1 MGYWQAM
8 LHSLSERRNQV
19 GRLVLAILAL
29 FMVGICHKVAAED
42 PPGEATKKTDEA
54 EKIRKVIDDVLG
66 RHAVFPSPES
76 KEPLQVIPALRWSNN
91 TRGTLNALTVLY
103 VRKGRPYAVA
113 CLFPYDRGMIHDFQS
128 LCRES
133 DIIVARRGDETV
145 WRPEK
150 AGVTYVPIPDA
161 PAPKASRAERLLQM
175 KQLSDRFE
183 STMLG
188 WKADT
193 NDQEKLRLLPRPIY
207 RYEPEKGPV
216 VDGAVFAF
224 VQGTDPES
232 ILLIELVQE
241 EGQQRWVYAWARRT
255 AGKLEGRLDGKVVWT
270 APLNPEYKDPR
281 LPQFTVHLPLN
292 MPPRAEK

>member
-1 MGYWQAM
+1 MSHFPVGWNRV
-8 LHSLSERRNQV
+8 RRLCLVILTLAV
-19 GRLVLAILAL
+19 GSMHPA
-29 FMVGICHKVAAED
+29 AAED
-42 PPGEATKKTDEA
+42 PPAGAAKKTDEA
-54 EKIRKVIDDVLG
+54 EKIRAVIDEVLG
-66 RHAVFPSPES
+66 RHEVFPSPES

-103 VRKGRPYAVA
+103 VRQGRPYAVA

-128 LCRES
+128 LSREP
-133 DIIVARRGDETV
+133 DKIVARRGREIV
-145 WRPEK
+145 WRPQK
-150 AGVTYVPIPDA
+150 AGVEYAPIPDA
-161 PAPKASRAERLLQM
+161 PGSRGTRPERLRQM
-175 KQLSDRFE
+175 KQLAERFE

-193 NDQEKLRLLPRPIY
+193 NDQEKLRRLPRPVY
-207 RYEPEKGPV
+207 RYEPDSGPV

-232 ILLIELVQE
+232 LLLIELVQE
-241 EGQQRWVYAWARRT
+241 ESQQRWVYAFARRT

-281 LPQFTVHLPLN
+281 GPHFTVHMPLDLSR
-292 MPPRAEK
+292 RADK

>member
-1 MGYWQAM
+1 MS
-8 LHSLSERRNQV
+8 HSPTEPQHCV
-19 GRLVLAILAL
+19 GRLCLAILTL
-29 FMVGICHKVAAED
+29 VVVGAFHAVAAED
-42 PPGEATKKTDEA
+42 PPGEAAKKTDEA
-54 EKIRKVIDDVLG
+54 EKLRAVIDQVLG

-76 KEPLQVIPALRWSNN
+76 KEPLQVIPALRWSNS

-128 LCRES
+128 LARES
-133 DIIVARRGDETV
+133 DKIVARRGGETV

-150 AGVTYVPIPDA
+150 AGVTYALIPDA
-161 PAPKASRAERLLQM
+161 PAPRSTRPERLRQM
-175 KQLSDRFE
+175 KKLAERFE

-188 WKADT
+188 WKIDT
-193 NDQEKLRLLPRPIY
+193 NDQEKLRRLPQPIY
-207 RYEPEKGPV
+207 RYDPEPGPV

-232 ILLIELVQE
+232 LLLIELAQE
-241 EGQQRWVYAWARRT
+241 ESQQRWVYAFARRT
-255 AGKLEGRLDGKVVWT
+255 AGKLEARLDGKVVWT

-281 LPQFTVHLPLN
+281 LPHFTVHIPLN
-292 MPPRAEK
+292 LPPRAEK